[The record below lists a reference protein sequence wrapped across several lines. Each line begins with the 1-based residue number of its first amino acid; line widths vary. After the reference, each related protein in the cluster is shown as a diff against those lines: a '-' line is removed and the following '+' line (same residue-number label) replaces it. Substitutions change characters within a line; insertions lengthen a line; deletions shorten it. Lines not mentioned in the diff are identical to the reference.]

1 METKSMSRN
10 QAIVA
15 ITLFTFGSSVVMGIN
30 SNAGQDIW
38 IAILLASVL
47 TVPLFLMYAR
57 ILDNF
62 PNKNLFEI
70 SEILFGKVF
79 GKIVTVLLVW
89 YSLYLA
95 ALVLRNYSEFTQVGT
110 MLETPQVPILILLVI
125 TTAYLARSGPR
136 AIGKWSVIMI
146 LIVLLV
152 IGFIL
157 IISFNQMKLDT
168 LLPVMEFPFK
178 EILFTSFQIITFP
191 YAETIVFLC
200 IGCSFPG
207 ERKNKGIFL
216 GALLFSF
223 VIFENIVLRNLTLL
237 GKKMIEV
244 NYFPS
249 FVTARVVEAG
259 DFLSRI
265 EGSISTNFL
274 LAGIVKIAVCLLAAS
289 KGLKSLLNL
298 QDYKAMVAPSALMAF
313 ALALLHVH
321 STMEMFEF
329 VQYYAYFA
337 PPFQLAVP
345 LLLFIF
351 GEVYIRKNG
360 LKPQKPPK
368 PAAAKPDGPAGSA
381 GPAGTPR
388 RAEM

>member
-15 ITLFTFGSSVVMGIN
+15 ITLFTFGNSVVMGIN
-30 SNAGQDIW
+30 SNVGQDIW

-274 LAGIVKIAVCLLAAS
+274 LEGIVKIAVCLLAAS

-337 PPFQLAVP
+337 LPFQLAVP

-368 PAAAKPDGPAGSA
+368 PAAAKPAGPAGSA

>member
-1 METKSMSRN
+1 
-10 QAIVA
+10 
-15 ITLFTFGSSVVMGIN
+15 
-30 SNAGQDIW
+30 
-38 IAILLASVL
+38 
-47 TVPLFLMYAR
+47 
-57 ILDNF
+57 
-62 PNKNLFEI
+62 
-70 SEILFGKVF
+70 
-79 GKIVTVLLVW
+79 
-89 YSLYLA
+89 
-95 ALVLRNYSEFTQVGT
+95 
-110 MLETPQVPILILLVI
+110 VPILILLVI

-337 PPFQLAVP
+337 LPFQLAVP

>member
-1 METKSMSRN
+1 
-10 QAIVA
+10 
-15 ITLFTFGSSVVMGIN
+15 
-30 SNAGQDIW
+30 
-38 IAILLASVL
+38 
-47 TVPLFLMYAR
+47 
-57 ILDNF
+57 
-62 PNKNLFEI
+62 
-70 SEILFGKVF
+70 
-79 GKIVTVLLVW
+79 
-89 YSLYLA
+89 
-95 ALVLRNYSEFTQVGT
+95 

-191 YAETIVFLC
+191 YTETIVFLC

-265 EGSISTNFL
+265 EGSISTYFL

-289 KGLKSLLNL
+289 KGLKSLLTL
-298 QDYKAMVAPSALMAF
+298 QDYSAMVAPSALMAF

-321 STMEMFEF
+321 STMEMFG
-329 VQYYAYFA
+329 VR
-337 PPFQLAVP
+337 AVLC
-345 LLLFIF
+345 LLRPALPACGAASLIHLRRSLYKK
-351 GEVYIRKNG
+351 ER
-360 LKPQKPPK
+360 PEATKPPK
-368 PAAAKPDGPAGSA
+368 PAAAKPAGPAGSA
-381 GPAGTPR
+381 GPAGTPAVR
-388 RAEM
+388 RCKCPAAGRGTTQNRTVDRPTQEETPTQSGEGEDEKLTRRPPPHGG